1 MRNLFLII
9 SIVFLLLNNKAQVH
23 FCNTTEMQN
32 SWFEKHPDLK
42 VYFDDLQRKATVD
55 DSVQFRSGYQEKF
68 AAAAIY
74 TIPVVFHILH
84 KGGSENISDA
94 QVIDAVDILNRDFNK
109 LNADTSNVVL
119 PFKTLIG
126 DTKFVFQLATK
137 DPNGNCTN
145 SIIRH
150 FDINTNWIG
159 DFSDY
164 QYTWNPTRYLNFYVV
179 KSISSGAAGYTY
191 LPGSGIPSA
200 LDAIVILSSYVGSIG
215 SGNAGT
221 SRALTHEVGHWF
233 NLPHV
238 WGATNQPGVACGN
251 DGVSDTPITKG
262 FTSCNLNNTKICNPA
277 IDENIQNYMDYAYC
291 QLMFTK
297 GQSTRMQNSL
307 NSPISGRNNLSSLNN
322 LLITGITNP
331 GTNCIPN
338 LDISVS
344 PSYSVCQGRYLSF
357 NSFTYNAAPTNY
369 FWTANNG
376 AVITNPTFSATNILF
391 NNTGS
396 STVSCLV
403 SNINGSSIKNV
414 VINVSNGI
422 TNYNSTNSQSFESLS
437 LPSFWSVINPNT
449 PNNKWD
455 IFSGAGSQGS
465 KCMYIQGELLE
476 ANSVEILETPSYDF
490 KNNQGAIFTFK
501 YAYARKDVNNKDLF
515 KVQGSKD
522 CGGIWEDIWLP
533 NNGNLANSSGGTTA
547 GIYVPFFDWGFYNL
561 TLHPNFQ
568 SFVNED
574 HVNFRFY
581 FQEDVGG
588 VGMGNRLYLDE
599 INYTT
604 PVGINE
610 LTKSI
615 GLKVYPNPTS
625 DIFNLQ
631 FTLSNSTK
639 IKYQIKSITGFIFIE
654 EAEQLYLEGEY
665 KIILNKNNSLAK
677 GIYFLNLEMNGIKMS
692 RKLVVN

>member
-1 MRNLFLII
+1 MRYLILGISLFL
-9 SIVFLLLNNKAQVH
+9 SFNYNAQVH
-23 FCNTTEMQN
+23 FCNTTEKQN
-32 SWFEKHPDLK
+32 SWFEKHPELK
-42 VYFDDLQRKATVD
+42 VYFDQLQEQARFN
-55 DSVQFRSGYQEKF
+55 DSVQSQSGHLERSS
-68 AAAAIY
+68 AVAIY
-74 TIPVVFHILH
+74 TIPIVFHILH
-84 KGGSENISDA
+84 QGGAENISDA

-137 DPNGNCTN
+137 DPNGICTN

-150 FDINTNWIG
+150 YDVNTNWIG
-159 DFSDY
+159 DVSDY

-215 SGNAGT
+215 SGNTGS

-238 WGATNQPGVACGN
+238 WGWTNQPGVACGD

-262 FTSCNLNNTKICNPA
+262 FTSCSLNNTKICNPA
-277 IDENIQNYMDYAYC
+277 IDENIQNYMDYAFC
-291 QLMFTK
+291 QVMFTK
-297 GQSTRMQNSL
+297 GQSSRMQNSI

-322 LLITGITNP
+322 LSITGITNP
-331 GTNCIPN
+331 GINCIPN
-338 LDISVS
+338 LEISVS
-344 PSYSVCQGRYLSF
+344 SYSVCQGHSLAF
-357 NSFTYNAAPTNY
+357 NSYTFNSSPTSY
-369 FWTANNG
+369 SWTANNA
-376 AVITNPTFSATNILF
+376 AVVSNSTLSATHILF
-391 NNTGS
+391 NNAGS
-396 STVSCLV
+396 TTVSCVV
-403 SNINGSSIKNV
+403 SNINGNSIKSI
-414 VINVSNGI
+414 VIYVLNGI

-437 LPSFWSVINPNT
+437 LPSFWSVINPAT

-476 ANSVEILETPSYDF
+476 ANSIEILETPSYDF

-501 YAYARKDVNNKDLF
+501 YAYARKDANNKDLF
-515 KVQGSKD
+515 KVQGSKN
-522 CGGIWEDIWLP
+522 CGGSWEDIWLP

-588 VGMGNRLYLDE
+588 VGMGNRFYLDE
-599 INYTT
+599 VNFTT

-615 GLKVYPNPTS
+615 GFNVYPNPTS

-631 FTLSNSTK
+631 FTLSNSAK
-639 IKYQIKSITGFIFIE
+639 IKYQIQSITGSTFIE

-665 KIILNKNNSLAK
+665 KIILNKNKSLAK
-677 GIYFLNLEMNGIKMS
+677 GIYFLHLEMNGIKMS

>member
-1 MRNLFLII
+1 MRYLILGISLFL
-9 SIVFLLLNNKAQVH
+9 SFNYNAQVH
-23 FCNTTEMQN
+23 FCNTTEKQN
-32 SWFEKHPDLK
+32 SWFEKHPELK
-42 VYFDDLQRKATVD
+42 VYFDQLQEQARVN
-55 DSVQFRSGYQEKF
+55 DSVQSQSGHLERSS
-68 AAAAIY
+68 AVAIY
-74 TIPVVFHILH
+74 TIPIVFHILH
-84 KGGSENISDA
+84 QGGAENISDA

-119 PFKTLIG
+119 SFKTLIG

-137 DPNGNCTN
+137 DPNGICTN

-150 FDINTNWIG
+150 YDVNTNWIG
-159 DFSDY
+159 DVSDY

-215 SGNAGT
+215 SGNAGS

-238 WGATNQPGVACGN
+238 WGWTNQPGVACGD

-262 FTSCNLNNTKICNPA
+262 FTSCSLNNTKICNPA

-291 QLMFTK
+291 QVMFTK
-297 GQSTRMQNSL
+297 GQSSRMQNSI

-322 LLITGITNP
+322 LSITGITNP
-331 GTNCIPN
+331 GINCIPN
-338 LDISVS
+338 LEISVS
-344 PSYSVCQGRYLSF
+344 SYSVCQGHSLAF
-357 NSFTYNAAPTNY
+357 NSYTYNSSPTSY
-369 FWTANNG
+369 SWTANNA
-376 AVITNPTFSATNILF
+376 AVVSNSTLSATHILF
-391 NNTGS
+391 NNVGS
-396 STVSCLV
+396 TTVSCVV
-403 SNINGSSIKNV
+403 SNINGNSIKSI
-414 VINVSNGI
+414 VIYVLNGI

-437 LPSFWSVINPNT
+437 LPSFWSVINPAT

-476 ANSVEILETPSYDF
+476 ANSIEMLETPSYDF

-501 YAYARKDVNNKDLF
+501 YAYARKDANNKDLF
-515 KVQGSKD
+515 KVQGSKN
-522 CGGIWEDIWLP
+522 CGGSWEDIWLP

-588 VGMGNRLYLDE
+588 VGLGNRFYLDE
-599 INYTT
+599 VNFTT

-615 GLKVYPNPTS
+615 GFNVYPNPTS

-631 FTLSNSTK
+631 FTLSNSAK
-639 IKYQIKSITGFIFIE
+639 IKYQIQSITGSTFIE

-665 KIILNKNNSLAK
+665 KIILNKNKSLAK
-677 GIYFLNLEMNGIKMS
+677 GIYFLHLEMNGIKMS

>member
-1 MRNLFLII
+1 MRYLILGISLFL
-9 SIVFLLLNNKAQVH
+9 SFNYNAQVH
-23 FCNTTEMQN
+23 FCNTTEKQN
-32 SWFEKHPDLK
+32 SWFEKHPELK
-42 VYFDDLQRKATVD
+42 VYFDQLQEQARFN
-55 DSVQFRSGYQEKF
+55 DSVQSQSGHLERSS
-68 AAAAIY
+68 AVAIY
-74 TIPVVFHILH
+74 TIPIVFHILH
-84 KGGSENISDA
+84 QGGAENISDA

-137 DPNGNCTN
+137 DPNGICTN

-150 FDINTNWIG
+150 YDVNTNWIG
-159 DFSDY
+159 DVSDY

-215 SGNAGT
+215 SGNAGS

-238 WGATNQPGVACGN
+238 WGWTNQPGVACGD

-262 FTSCNLNNTKICNPA
+262 FTSCSLNNTKICNPA
-277 IDENIQNYMDYAYC
+277 IDENIQNYMDYAFC
-291 QLMFTK
+291 QVMFTK
-297 GQSTRMQNSL
+297 GQSSRMQNSI

-322 LLITGITNP
+322 LSITGITNP
-331 GTNCIPN
+331 GINCIPN
-338 LDISVS
+338 LEISVS
-344 PSYSVCQGRYLSF
+344 SYSVCQGHSLAF
-357 NSFTYNAAPTNY
+357 NSYTFNSSPTSY
-369 FWTANNG
+369 SWTANNA
-376 AVITNPTFSATNILF
+376 AVVSNSTLSATHILF
-391 NNTGS
+391 NNAGS
-396 STVSCLV
+396 TTVSCVV
-403 SNINGSSIKNV
+403 SNINGNSIKSI
-414 VINVSNGI
+414 VIYVLNGI

-437 LPSFWSVINPNT
+437 LPSFWSVINPAT

-476 ANSVEILETPSYDF
+476 ANSIEILETPSYDF

-501 YAYARKDVNNKDLF
+501 YAYARKDANNKDLF
-515 KVQGSKD
+515 KVQGSKN
-522 CGGIWEDIWLP
+522 CGGSWEDIWLP

-588 VGMGNRLYLDE
+588 VGMGNRFYLDE
-599 INYTT
+599 VNFTT

-615 GLKVYPNPTS
+615 GFNVYPNPTS

-631 FTLSNSTK
+631 FTLSNSAK
-639 IKYQIKSITGFIFIE
+639 IKYQIQSITGSTFIE

-665 KIILNKNNSLAK
+665 KIILNKNKSLAK
-677 GIYFLNLEMNGIKMS
+677 GIYFLHLEMNGIKMS

>member
-1 MRNLFLII
+1 MRYLILGISLFL
-9 SIVFLLLNNKAQVH
+9 SFDYNAQVH
-23 FCNTTEMQN
+23 FCNTTEKQN
-32 SWFEKHPDLK
+32 SWFEKHPELK
-42 VYFDDLQRKATVD
+42 VYFDQLQEQARFN
-55 DSVQFRSGYQEKF
+55 DSVQSQSGHLERSS
-68 AAAAIY
+68 AVAIY
-74 TIPVVFHILH
+74 TIPIVFHILH
-84 KGGSENISDA
+84 QGGAENISDA

-137 DPNGNCTN
+137 DPNGICTN

-150 FDINTNWIG
+150 YDVNTNWIG
-159 DFSDY
+159 DVSDY

-215 SGNAGT
+215 SGNAGS

-238 WGATNQPGVACGN
+238 WGWTNQPGVACGD

-262 FTSCNLNNTKICNPA
+262 FTSCSLNNTKICNPA

-291 QLMFTK
+291 QVMFTK
-297 GQSTRMQNSL
+297 GQSSRMQNSI

-322 LLITGITNP
+322 LSITGITNP
-331 GTNCIPN
+331 GINCIPN
-338 LDISVS
+338 LEISVS
-344 PSYSVCQGRYLSF
+344 SYSVCQGHSLAF
-357 NSFTYNAAPTNY
+357 NSYTYNSSPTSY
-369 FWTANNG
+369 SWTANNA
-376 AVITNPTFSATNILF
+376 AVVSNSTLSATHILF
-391 NNTGS
+391 NNVGS
-396 STVSCLV
+396 TTVSCVV
-403 SNINGSSIKNV
+403 SNINGNSIKSI
-414 VINVSNGI
+414 VIYVLNGI

-437 LPSFWSVINPNT
+437 LPSFWSVINPAT

-476 ANSVEILETPSYDF
+476 ANSIEILETPSYDF

-501 YAYARKDVNNKDLF
+501 YAYARKDANNKDLF
-515 KVQGSKD
+515 KVQGSKN
-522 CGGIWEDIWLP
+522 CGGSWEDIWLP

-588 VGMGNRLYLDE
+588 VGMGNRFYLDE
-599 INYTT
+599 VNFTT

-615 GLKVYPNPTS
+615 GFNVYPNPTS

-631 FTLSNSTK
+631 FTLSNSAK
-639 IKYQIKSITGFIFIE
+639 IKYQIQSITGSTFIE

-665 KIILNKNNSLAK
+665 KIILNKNKSLAK
-677 GIYFLNLEMNGIKMS
+677 GIYFLHLEMNGIKMS

>member
-1 MRNLFLII
+1 MRYLILGISLFL
-9 SIVFLLLNNKAQVH
+9 SFNYNAQVH
-23 FCNTTEMQN
+23 FCNTTEKQN
-32 SWFEKHPDLK
+32 SWFEKHPELK
-42 VYFDDLQRKATVD
+42 VYFDQLQEQARFN
-55 DSVQFRSGYQEKF
+55 DSVQSQSGHLERSS
-68 AAAAIY
+68 AVAIY
-74 TIPVVFHILH
+74 TIPIVFHILH
-84 KGGSENISDA
+84 QGGAENISDA

-137 DPNGNCTN
+137 DPNGICTN

-150 FDINTNWIG
+150 YDVNTNWIG
-159 DFSDY
+159 DVSDY

-215 SGNAGT
+215 SGNAGS

-238 WGATNQPGVACGN
+238 WGWTNQPGVACGD

-262 FTSCNLNNTKICNPA
+262 FTSCSLNNTKICNPA
-277 IDENIQNYMDYAYC
+277 IDENIQNYMDYAFC
-291 QLMFTK
+291 QVMFTK
-297 GQSTRMQNSL
+297 GQSSRMQNSI

-322 LLITGITNP
+322 LSITGITNP
-331 GTNCIPN
+331 GINCIPN
-338 LDISVS
+338 LEISVS
-344 PSYSVCQGRYLSF
+344 SYSVCQGHSLAF
-357 NSFTYNAAPTNY
+357 NSYTYNSSPTSY
-369 FWTANNG
+369 SWTANNA
-376 AVITNPTFSATNILF
+376 AVVSNSTLSATHILF
-391 NNTGS
+391 NNAGS
-396 STVSCLV
+396 TTVSCVV
-403 SNINGSSIKNV
+403 SNINGNSIKSI
-414 VINVSNGI
+414 VIYVLNGI

-437 LPSFWSVINPNT
+437 LPSFWSVINPAT

-476 ANSVEILETPSYDF
+476 ANSIEILETPSYDF

-501 YAYARKDVNNKDLF
+501 YAYARKDANNKDLF
-515 KVQGSKD
+515 KVQGSKN
-522 CGGIWEDIWLP
+522 CGGSWEDIWLP

-588 VGMGNRLYLDE
+588 VGMGNRFYLDE
-599 INYTT
+599 VNFTT

-615 GLKVYPNPTS
+615 GFNVYPNPTS

-631 FTLSNSTK
+631 FTLSNSAK
-639 IKYQIKSITGFIFIE
+639 IKYQIQSITGSTFIE

-665 KIILNKNNSLAK
+665 KIILNKNKSLAK
-677 GIYFLNLEMNGIKMS
+677 GIYFLHLEMNGIKMS

>member
-1 MRNLFLII
+1 MRYLILGISLFL
-9 SIVFLLLNNKAQVH
+9 SFNYNAQVH
-23 FCNTTEMQN
+23 FCNTTEKQN
-32 SWFEKHPDLK
+32 SWFEKHPELK
-42 VYFDDLQRKATVD
+42 VYFDQLQEQARFN
-55 DSVQFRSGYQEKF
+55 DSVQSQSGHLEMSS
-68 AAAAIY
+68 AVAIY
-74 TIPVVFHILH
+74 TIPIVFHILH
-84 KGGSENISDA
+84 QGGAENISDA

-137 DPNGNCTN
+137 DPNGICTN

-150 FDINTNWIG
+150 YDVNTNWIG
-159 DFSDY
+159 NFSDY

-215 SGNAGT
+215 SGNAGS

-238 WGATNQPGVACGN
+238 WGGTNQPGVACGD

-262 FTSCNLNNTKICNPA
+262 FTSCSLNNTKICNPA

-291 QLMFTK
+291 QVMFTK
-297 GQSTRMQNSL
+297 GQSSRMQNSI

-322 LLITGITNP
+322 LSITGITNP
-331 GTNCIPN
+331 GINCIPN
-338 LDISVS
+338 LEISVA
-344 PSYSVCQGRYLSF
+344 PSYSVCQGHSLAF
-357 NSFTYNAAPTNY
+357 NSYTYNSSPTSY
-369 FWTANNG
+369 SWTANNA
-376 AVITNPTFSATNILF
+376 AVVSNSTLSATHILF
-391 NNTGS
+391 NNAGS
-396 STVSCLV
+396 TTVSCVV
-403 SNINGSSIKNV
+403 SNINGNSIKSK
-414 VINVSNGI
+414 VIYVLNGI

-437 LPSFWSVINPNT
+437 LPSFWSVINPAT

-476 ANSVEILETPSYDF
+476 ANSIEILETPSYDF

-501 YAYARKDVNNKDLF
+501 YAYARKDANNKDLF

-522 CGGIWEDIWLP
+522 CGGSWEDIWLP

-568 SFVNED
+568 SFVSED

-588 VGMGNRLYLDE
+588 VGLGNRFYLDE
-599 INYTT
+599 VNFTT

-615 GLKVYPNPTS
+615 GFNVYPNPTS

-631 FTLSNSTK
+631 FTLSNSAK
-639 IKYQIKSITGFIFIE
+639 IKYQIQSITGSTFIE

-665 KIILNKNNSLAK
+665 KIILNKNKSLAK
-677 GIYFLNLEMNGIKMS
+677 GIYFLHLEMNGIKMS

>member
-1 MRNLFLII
+1 MRYLILGISLFL
-9 SIVFLLLNNKAQVH
+9 SFDYNAQVH
-23 FCNTTEMQN
+23 FCNTTEKQN
-32 SWFEKHPDLK
+32 SWFEKHPELK
-42 VYFDDLQRKATVD
+42 VYFDQLQEQARFN
-55 DSVQFRSGYQEKF
+55 DSVQSQSGHLERSS
-68 AAAAIY
+68 AVAIY
-74 TIPVVFHILH
+74 TIPIVFHILH
-84 KGGSENISDA
+84 QGGAENISDA

-137 DPNGNCTN
+137 DPNGICTN

-150 FDINTNWIG
+150 YDVNTNWIG
-159 DFSDY
+159 DVSDY

-215 SGNAGT
+215 SGNAGS

-238 WGATNQPGVACGN
+238 WGWTNQPGVACGD

-262 FTSCNLNNTKICNPA
+262 FTSCSLNNTKICNPA

-291 QLMFTK
+291 QVMFTK
-297 GQSTRMQNSL
+297 GQSSRMQNSI

-322 LLITGITNP
+322 LSITGITNP
-331 GTNCIPN
+331 GINCIPN
-338 LDISVS
+338 LEISVS
-344 PSYSVCQGRYLSF
+344 PSYSVCQGHSLAF
-357 NSFTYNAAPTNY
+357 NSYTYNSSPTSY
-369 FWTANNG
+369 SWTANNA
-376 AVITNPTFSATNILF
+376 AVVSNSTLSATHILF
-391 NNTGS
+391 NNAGS
-396 STVSCLV
+396 TTVSCVV
-403 SNINGSSIKNV
+403 SNINGNSIKSI
-414 VINVSNGI
+414 VIYVLNGI

-437 LPSFWSVINPNT
+437 LPSFWSVINPAT

-476 ANSVEILETPSYDF
+476 ANSIEILETPSYDF

-501 YAYARKDVNNKDLF
+501 YAYARKDANNKDLF
-515 KVQGSKD
+515 KVQGSKN
-522 CGGIWEDIWLP
+522 CGGSWEDIWLP

-568 SFVNED
+568 SFVYED

-588 VGMGNRLYLDE
+588 VGMGNRFYLDE
-599 INYTT
+599 VNFTT

-615 GLKVYPNPTS
+615 GFNVYPNPTS

-631 FTLSNSTK
+631 FTLSNSAK
-639 IKYQIKSITGFIFIE
+639 IKYQIQSITGSTFIE

-665 KIILNKNNSLAK
+665 KIILNKNKSLAK
-677 GIYFLNLEMNGIKMS
+677 GIYFLHLEMNGIKMS

>member
-1 MRNLFLII
+1 MRYLILGISLFL
-9 SIVFLLLNNKAQVH
+9 SFDYNAQVH
-23 FCNTTEMQN
+23 FCNTTEKQN
-32 SWFEKHPDLK
+32 SWFEKHPELK
-42 VYFDDLQRKATVD
+42 VYFDQLQEQARVN
-55 DSVQFRSGYQEKF
+55 DSVQYQSGHQERTS
-68 AAAAIY
+68 AVAIY

-84 KGGSENISDA
+84 KGGAENISDA

-137 DPNGNCTN
+137 DPNGICTN

-150 FDINTNWIG
+150 YDVNTNWIG
-159 DFSDY
+159 NFSDY

-215 SGNAGT
+215 SGNAGS

-238 WGATNQPGVACGN
+238 WGGTNQPGVACGD

-262 FTSCNLNNTKICNPA
+262 FTSCSLNNTKICNPA

-291 QLMFTK
+291 QVMFTK
-297 GQSTRMQNSL
+297 GQSSRMQNSI

-322 LLITGITNP
+322 LSITGITNP
-331 GTNCIPN
+331 GINCIPK
-338 LDISVS
+338 LEIAVS
-344 PSYSVCQGRYLSF
+344 PSYSVCQGHSLAF
-357 NSFTYNAAPTNY
+357 NSYTYNSSPTSY
-369 FWTANNG
+369 SWTANNA
-376 AVITNPTFSATNILF
+376 AVVSNSTLSATHILF
-391 NNTGS
+391 NNAGS
-396 STVSCLV
+396 TTISCVV
-403 SNINGSSIKNV
+403 SNINGNSIKSI
-414 VINVSNGI
+414 VIYVLNGI
-422 TNYNSTNSQSFESLS
+422 TNYNSTNSQSFESLN
-437 LPSFWSVINPNT
+437 LPSFWSVINPTT

-476 ANSVEILETPSYDF
+476 ANSIEILETPSYDF

-501 YAYARKDVNNKDLF
+501 YAYARKDANNKDFF

-522 CGGIWEDIWLP
+522 CGGSWEDIWLP

-588 VGMGNRLYLDE
+588 VGMGNRFYLDE
-599 INYTT
+599 INFTT

-615 GLKVYPNPTS
+615 GFNVYPNPTS

-631 FTLSNSTK
+631 FTLSNSAK
-639 IKYQIKSITGFIFIE
+639 IKYQIQSITGSTFIE
-654 EAEQLYLEGEY
+654 ESEQLYLEGEY
-665 KIILNKNNSLAK
+665 KIILNKNKSLAK

>member
-1 MRNLFLII
+1 MRYLILGISLFL
-9 SIVFLLLNNKAQVH
+9 SFNYNAKVH
-23 FCNTTEMQN
+23 FCNTTEKQN
-32 SWFEKHPDLK
+32 SWFEKHPELK
-42 VYFDDLQRKATVD
+42 VYFDQLQEQARFN
-55 DSVQFRSGYQEKF
+55 DSVQSQSGHLERSS
-68 AAAAIY
+68 AVAIY
-74 TIPVVFHILH
+74 TIPIVFHILH
-84 KGGSENISDA
+84 QGGAENISDA
-94 QVIDAVDILNRDFNK
+94 QVINAVDILNRDFNK

-137 DPNGNCTN
+137 DPNGICTN

-150 FDINTNWIG
+150 YDVNTNWIG
-159 DFSDY
+159 NFSDY

-215 SGNAGT
+215 SGNAGS

-238 WGATNQPGVACGN
+238 WGGTNQPGVACGD

-262 FTSCNLNNTKICNPA
+262 FTSCSLNNTKICNPA

-291 QLMFTK
+291 QVMFTK
-297 GQSTRMQNSL
+297 GQSSRMQNSI

-322 LLITGITNP
+322 LSITGITNP
-331 GTNCIPN
+331 GINCIPN
-338 LDISVS
+338 LEISVS
-344 PSYSVCQGRYLSF
+344 SYSVCQGHSLAF
-357 NSFTYNAAPTNY
+357 NSYTYNSSPTSY
-369 FWTANNG
+369 SWTANNA
-376 AVITNPTFSATNILF
+376 AVVSNPTLSATHILF
-391 NNTGS
+391 NNAGS
-396 STVSCLV
+396 TTVSCVV
-403 SNINGSSIKNV
+403 SNINGNSSKSI
-414 VINVSNGI
+414 VIYVLNGI

-437 LPSFWSVINPNT
+437 LPSFWSVINPAT

-476 ANSVEILETPSYDF
+476 ANSIEILETPSYDF

-501 YAYARKDVNNKDLF
+501 YAYARKDANNKDLF
-515 KVQGSKD
+515 KVQGSKN
-522 CGGIWEDIWLP
+522 CGGSWEDIWLP

-588 VGMGNRLYLDE
+588 VGLGNRFYLDE
-599 INYTT
+599 VNFTT

-615 GLKVYPNPTS
+615 GFNVYPNPTS

-631 FTLSNSTK
+631 FTLSNSAK
-639 IKYQIKSITGFIFIE
+639 IKYQIQSITGSTFIE

-665 KIILNKNNSLAK
+665 KIILNKNKSLAK
-677 GIYFLNLEMNGIKMS
+677 GIYFLHLEMNGIKMS

>member
-1 MRNLFLII
+1 MRYLILVISLFLSFIY
-9 SIVFLLLNNKAQVH
+9 NAQVH
-23 FCNTTEMQN
+23 FCNTTEKQN
-32 SWFEKHPDLK
+32 SWFEKHPELK
-42 VYFDDLQRKATVD
+42 VYFDQLQEQARVN
-55 DSVQFRSGYQEKF
+55 DSVQYQSGHQERTS
-68 AAAAIY
+68 AVAIY

-84 KGGSENISDA
+84 KGGAENISDA

-137 DPNGNCTN
+137 DPNGICTN

-150 FDINTNWIG
+150 YDVNTNWIG
-159 DFSDY
+159 NFSDY

-215 SGNAGT
+215 SGNAGS

-238 WGATNQPGVACGN
+238 WGGTNQPGVACGD

-262 FTSCNLNNTKICNPA
+262 FTSCSLNNTKICNPA

-291 QLMFTK
+291 QVMFTK
-297 GQSTRMQNSL
+297 GQSSRMQNSI

-322 LLITGITNP
+322 LSVTGITNP
-331 GTNCIPN
+331 GINCIPK
-338 LDISVS
+338 LEIAVS
-344 PSYSVCQGRYLSF
+344 PSYSVCQGQSLAF
-357 NSFTYNAAPTNY
+357 NSYTYNSSPTSY
-369 FWTANNG
+369 SWTANNA
-376 AVITNPTFSATNILF
+376 AVVSNSTLSATHILF
-391 NNTGS
+391 NNAGS
-396 STVSCLV
+396 TTISCVV
-403 SNINGSSIKNV
+403 SNINGNSIKSI
-414 VINVSNGI
+414 VIYVLNGI
-422 TNYNSTNSQSFESLS
+422 TNYNSTNSQSFESLN
-437 LPSFWSVINPNT
+437 LPSFWSVINPTT

-476 ANSVEILETPSYDF
+476 ANSIEILETPSYDF

-501 YAYARKDVNNKDLF
+501 YAYARKDANNKDFF

-522 CGGIWEDIWLP
+522 CGGSWEDIWLP
-533 NNGNLANSSGGTTA
+533 NNGNLANSSGGTAA

-568 SFVNED
+568 NFVNED

-588 VGMGNRLYLDE
+588 VGFGNRFYLDE
-599 INYTT
+599 VNFTT

-615 GLKVYPNPTS
+615 GFNVYPNPTS

-631 FTLSNSTK
+631 FTLSNSAK
-639 IKYQIKSITGFIFIE
+639 IKYQIQSITGYTFIE
-654 EAEQLYLEGEY
+654 EAEKLYLEGEY
-665 KIILNKNNSLAK
+665 KIILNKNKSLAK

>member
-1 MRNLFLII
+1 MRYLIIGISLFL
-9 SIVFLLLNNKAQVH
+9 SFNYNAQVH
-23 FCNTTEMQN
+23 FCNTTEKQN
-32 SWFEKHPDLK
+32 SWFEKHPELK
-42 VYFDDLQRKATVD
+42 VYFDQLQEQARFN
-55 DSVQFRSGYQEKF
+55 DSVQSQSGHLERSS
-68 AAAAIY
+68 AVAIY
-74 TIPVVFHILH
+74 TIPIVFHILH
-84 KGGSENISDA
+84 QGGAENISDA

-137 DPNGNCTN
+137 DPNGICTN

-150 FDINTNWIG
+150 YDVNTNWIG
-159 DFSDY
+159 NFSDY

-215 SGNAGT
+215 SGNSGS

-238 WGATNQPGVACGN
+238 WGWTNQPGVACGD

-262 FTSCNLNNTKICNPA
+262 FTSCSLNNTKICNPA

-291 QLMFTK
+291 QVMFTK
-297 GQSTRMQNSL
+297 GQSSRMQNSI

-322 LLITGITNP
+322 LSITGITNP
-331 GTNCIPN
+331 GINCIPN
-338 LDISVS
+338 LEISVS
-344 PSYSVCQGRYLSF
+344 SYSVCQGHSLAF
-357 NSFTYNAAPTNY
+357 NSYTYNSSPTSY
-369 FWTANNG
+369 SWTANNA
-376 AVITNPTFSATNILF
+376 AVVSNSTLSATHILF
-391 NNTGS
+391 NNAGS
-396 STVSCLV
+396 TTVSCVV
-403 SNINGSSIKNV
+403 SNINGNSIKSI
-414 VINVSNGI
+414 VIYVLNGI
-422 TNYNSTNSQSFESLS
+422 TNYNSINSQSFESLS
-437 LPSFWSVINPNT
+437 LPSFWSVINPAT

-476 ANSVEILETPSYDF
+476 ANSIEILETPSYDF

-501 YAYARKDVNNKDLF
+501 YAYARKDANNKDLF

-522 CGGIWEDIWLP
+522 CGGSWEDIWLP

-588 VGMGNRLYLDE
+588 VGMGNRFYLDE
-599 INYTT
+599 VNFTT

-615 GLKVYPNPTS
+615 GFNVYPNPTS

-631 FTLSNSTK
+631 FTLSNSAK
-639 IKYQIKSITGFIFIE
+639 IKYQIQSITGSTFIE

-665 KIILNKNNSLAK
+665 KIILNKNKKLAK

>member
-137 DPNGNCTN
+137 DPNGICTN

-150 FDINTNWIG
+150 YDVNTNWIG

-574 HVNFRFY
+574 NVNFRFY